1 MKKTKYYLCVRKDKE
16 GAFLST
22 TPTNDFCIK
31 LSKSQ
36 AADLIFTLMA
46 REQTLEGGST
56 EV

>member
-16 GAFLST
+16 GAYLST